1 MIDEI
6 ISETIEEIVNVIP
19 VQNDGALELATLE
32 FATHELDTA
41 NLAL

>member
-1 MIDEI
+1 VIGEI
-6 ISETIEEIVNVIP
+6 INETIEEMVNVIP
-19 VQNDGALELATLE
+19 VQNESALELATLD